1 MTTGPQDEMAAG
13 TAGDDG
19 LRASHADREQLIDTL
34 KVAFVQDRLTK
45 DEFDLRVGQ
54 AFTARTYTELAA
66 LTADLPAGTTAAQPP
81 SEPARAQAQSP
92 AIILMII
99 ATTVLTAG
107 LWADGLLTQ
116 TKGIFIL
123 AFAFTFACLV
133 NLILAGVVMRESRQQ
148 NCSRG
153 QLPPRP
159 TPREGG
165 QASRRP
171 AI

>member
-1 MTTGPQDEMAAG
+1 MTTGPQDEMVAG
-13 TAGDDG
+13 TAGDGG

-66 LTADLPAGTTAAQPP
+66 LTAGTTAAQPP

-159 TPREGG
+159 TAREGG

-171 AI
+171 AH